1 MDTTPRKSKIVW
13 IVAIIVGAVLLLVV
27 GIIAALAVN
36 NAQPEGPSSS
46 TGTSGQAADAVAT
59 ETEVKRNLDSLDR
72 NMEELKTGQEA
83 AKASLDDGKK
93 QIKVGN

>member
-1 MDTTPRKSKIVW
+1 MDTTPRKSKTVW

-36 NAQPEGPSSS
+36 NAQPEGSSS
-46 TGTSGQAADAVAT
+46 NTSTSGQAADAVAT